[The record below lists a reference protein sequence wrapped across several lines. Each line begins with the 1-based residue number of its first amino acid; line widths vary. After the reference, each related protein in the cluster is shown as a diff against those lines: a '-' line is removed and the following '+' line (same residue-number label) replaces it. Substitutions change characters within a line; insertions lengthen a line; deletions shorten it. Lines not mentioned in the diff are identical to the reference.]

1 MQNKDEVGSEHKSK
15 ARVGVKD
22 RGLGGIPLP
31 GIAKSG
37 SKEAQTRGNAEHL

>member
-15 ARVGVKD
+15 ACVGVKG

-31 GIAKSG
+31 GIPKRG
-37 SKEAQTRGNAEHL
+37 SKEAQTRGNREHL